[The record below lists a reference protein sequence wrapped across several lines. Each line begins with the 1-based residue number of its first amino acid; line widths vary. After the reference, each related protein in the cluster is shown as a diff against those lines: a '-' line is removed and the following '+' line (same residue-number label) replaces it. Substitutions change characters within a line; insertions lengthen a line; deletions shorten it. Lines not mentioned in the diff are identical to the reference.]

1 MGDRS
6 LAFELLSHLWLH
18 EPDADTIARAVDE
31 FGQTCEVAKTSQV
44 FATDTI
50 ARAVGELGLPAA
62 DPAELALA
70 YADVFLLNVYPY
82 GTAFADPSGE
92 LNGPE
97 AQRIAAL
104 YETDGYCP
112 PELNSVGAPDHLGLC
127 LGFLAHLEE
136 KRLRRDDFL
145 SGFLEWAP
153 VCCLA
158 VEREPAAHLFYRAL
172 AALTRDVLLKRFALR
187 LTQHRERPSGREAS
201 HWDATRNTP
210 PTSPQS
216 AVLPLEF
223 GAEVSLRDILR
234 FFLAPARCGM
244 FLSRSRLGQMAASR
258 ELGLRLPFG
267 SRGDVAESLFAS
279 VGEAEA
285 IPQLLTA
292 LESEA
297 EVWAETYRLWAE
309 RYPTWQPT
317 AGVWLS
323 RMEAALQTVAGLRHV
338 LASEPM

>member
-1 MGDRS
+1 MADSEWPMAASRS
-6 LAFELLSHLWLH
+6 RWPLRVFELLSQLWLH
-18 EPDADTIARAVDE
+18 EPDA
-31 FGQTCEVAKTSQV
+31 
-44 FATDTI
+44 DTI

-62 DPAELALA
+62 DLAELALA

-153 VCCLA
+153 ICCLA

-172 AALTRDVLLKRFALR
+172 AALTRDGLLKHCALR
-187 LTQHRERPSGREAS
+187 LPQHATSRTAFRSRSIPLGRDT
-201 HWDATRNTP
+201 HH
-210 PTSPQS
+210 TSSQS
-216 AVLPLEF
+216 AVFPLQFE
-223 GAEVSLRDILR
+223 AEVSLRDILR

-267 SRGDVAESLFAS
+267 SRGDVAENLFAS
-279 VGEAEA
+279 AGEAEA
-285 IPQLLTA
+285 IHQLLTA

-297 EVWAETYRLWAE
+297 EVWVEAYRLWAE
-309 RYPTWQPT
+309 HYPVWQPA

-323 RMEAALQTVAGLRHV
+323 RTEAALQTLAGLRRIV
-338 LASEPM
+338 ASETIPLRGSSM

>member
-201 HWDATRNTP
+201 HWDATHITHRLNRLSSLCNLRP
-210 PTSPQS
+210 KCHSATSCVSFSPRPAAACFS
-216 AVLPLEF
+216 RVHAWDRWPLRENW
-223 GAEVSLRDILR
+223 GCV
-234 FFLAPARCGM
+234 
-244 FLSRSRLGQMAASR
+244 FLSAQ
-258 ELGLRLPFG
+258 EVTWPKVCLRP
-267 SRGDVAESLFAS
+267 SARQKQSIS
-279 VGEAEA
+279 C
-285 IPQLLTA
+285 
-292 LESEA
+292 
-297 EVWAETYRLWAE
+297 
-309 RYPTWQPT
+309 
-317 AGVWLS
+317 
-323 RMEAALQTVAGLRHV
+323 
-338 LASEPM
+338 